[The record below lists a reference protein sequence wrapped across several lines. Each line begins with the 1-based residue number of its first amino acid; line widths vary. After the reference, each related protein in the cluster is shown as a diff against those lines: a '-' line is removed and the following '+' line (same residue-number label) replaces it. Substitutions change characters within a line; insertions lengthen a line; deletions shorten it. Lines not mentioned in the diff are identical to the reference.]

1 MLRCNFCKVKKISP
15 EQFQSH
21 LKFFDSYSFL
31 SYKHLKGKLR
41 VFLTGKTV
49 AIVTSDVMKRTTTYS
64 AMIGHLFDIIIVAAT
79 DKDL

>member
-1 MLRCNFCKVKKISP
+1 M
-15 EQFQSH
+15 
-21 LKFFDSYSFL
+21 

-49 AIVTSDVMKRTTTYS
+49 AIVTSDLMKMTTTYL
-64 AMIGHLFDIIIVAAT
+64 AMIGHLLDIITVAAT